1 MANMVHKK
9 RSIHE
14 SLWRALISLIFAED
28 KTKTAYFRPV
38 IALINATVCA
48 NKGVIFGRVYLI
60 FGMPTH
66 VGNSFTD
73 DDVIRTEQ
81 VQRLKATGR
90 LLVTSRLDLQDW
102 LLTNVR
108 SDATLW
114 TLARVTIVPTL
125 EENWREEAI
134 RELDLDALYVFRI
147 RQELQLC
154 DTHIWNDRWV
164 NITRLRPTKFKV
176 ICVLF
181 DVHNGQFVE
190 LWPLECDWAID
201 CRHILR

>member
-1 MANMVHKK
+1 M
-9 RSIHE
+9 I
-14 SLWRALISLIFAED
+14 IG
-28 KTKTAYFRPV
+28 
-38 IALINATVCA
+38 C
-48 NKGVIFGRVYLI
+48 VYLI

-90 LLVTSRLDLQDW
+90 LLVPSRLDLQDW

-154 DTHIWNDRWV
+154 DTHIWNDSWV

-190 LWPLECDWAID
+190 LRPLECDWAND